1 MPDILYELP
10 LNLSLF
16 VFLLGCVGL
25 DLLFG
30 DPRDWPHPV
39 RLVGWSLS
47 RLEASARSCWLGPRL
62 GGTLALAGLVL
73 ITATA
78 AHALARL
85 PLAGEILA
93 LYLGY
98 AGLALGCLLRE
109 TEAVLALLDSGRLT
123 AARVHLAGLV
133 SRDTENM
140 DEQDIL
146 RSLGETLAENFND
159 GFVAPFFWL
168 CLAGPAALWGYKT
181 VSTADSMW
189 GYRTERFR
197 DLGWA
202 AARADDLLAWI
213 PARLAALCICLA
225 SWALLRP
232 VSLTRIADEART
244 MDSPNAGWPMSAAAH
259 ATGASMGGPT
269 SYEGTIKDKPRLG
282 PRDVPW
288 SADKV
293 RDMRRVLTLAA
304 IIGALLLSALGSGLA
319 WWQLG

>member
-1 MPDILYELP
+1 MTDILYNLP
-10 LNLSLF
+10 MNLALF

-39 RLVGWSLS
+39 RLVGWGLH
-47 RLEASARSCWLGPRL
+47 RLEGPARQFWLGPRL
-62 GGTLALAGLVL
+62 GGTLAVAGLVV
-73 ITATA
+73 ISATA

-109 TEAVLALLDSGRLT
+109 TEAVLALLESGRMT

-133 SRDTENM
+133 SRDTQDM
-140 DEQDIL
+140 DEHDIL
-146 RSLGETLAENFND
+146 RGLGETLAENFND

-168 CLAGPAALWGYKT
+168 CLFGPAALWGYKI

-189 GYRTERFR
+189 GYRTDRFR

-202 AARADDLLAWI
+202 AARADDVLAWI
-213 PARLAALCICLA
+213 PARLSALCICMA
-225 SWALLRP
+225 AWALLRP
-232 VSLTRIADEART
+232 VSWTRMAGDART

-259 ATGASMGGPT
+259 AAGVSMGGPT
-269 SYEGTIKDKPRLG
+269 SYAGTIKDKPMLG
-282 PRDVPW
+282 PRNVPW
-288 SADKV
+288 TADKI
-293 RDMRRVLTLAA
+293 RDMRQILTLAA
-304 IIGALLLSALGSGLA
+304 VIGALLLSALGSGLA